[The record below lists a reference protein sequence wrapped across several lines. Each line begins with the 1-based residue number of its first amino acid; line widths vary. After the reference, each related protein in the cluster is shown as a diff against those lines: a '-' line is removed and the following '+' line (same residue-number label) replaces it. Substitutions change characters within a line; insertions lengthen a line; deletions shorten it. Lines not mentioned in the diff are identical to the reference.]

1 MMDEI
6 MAVLLAVNMLLI
18 TVVMAFCWKI
28 NRDWSQLFAKLN
40 TDWSAIYMLMM
51 NAYDDMNG
59 EHDNE

>member
-1 MMDEI
+1 MDEI

-28 NRDWSQLFAKLN
+28 NRDWSQLIAKLN